1 MIYGFRFMIYESPLD
16 GGYLLD
22 ADGDEG
28 YFPES
33 GCVQDEDTA
42 GLKHLEI
49 RYAELVIAISTLL
62 FVPDNDTSAG
72 MDAFYRFALQHR
84 TVAGRMETMIVKDIE
99 DNMSRLAAGKGI
111 PIGAIAEQI
120 QPIIYRGRLNW
131 RKSDLP
137 VAGGEKLR
145 IEN

>member
-1 MIYGFRFMIYESPLD
+1 M
-16 GGYLLD
+16 LD

-28 YFPES
+28 YFSES

-42 GLKHLEI
+42 GLQHLEI
-49 RYAELVIAISTLL
+49 RYAELVIAIPTLL
-62 FVPDNDTSAG
+62 FVPDDDTASG
-72 MDAFYRFALQHR
+72 MNAFDGLTFQHHTIAR
-84 TVAGRMETMIVKDIE
+84 RMEPMIIEYIENDMGCLAPRKGFTVWAITEQVKPVSDT
-99 DNMSRLAAGKGI
+99 R
-111 PIGAIAEQI
+111 
-120 QPIIYRGRLNW
+120 RLNR

>member
-62 FVPDNDTSAG
+62 FVPDNHSAAG
-72 MDAFYRFALQHR
+72 MDTLDGLTFQHR
-84 TVAGRMETMIVKDIE
+84 TSTRRMETMIVKHIKD
-99 DNMSRLAAGKGI
+99 DMRRLAAGKGI